1 MPDSTLLFFLVFISQ
16 ISIISFYYPR
26 KLMKLVKSTSCPTSN
41 SYEVGT
47 SKHIDSTVH
56 SYALSNYVLIVT
68 GLILI
73 ALFVSLDLFESITAV
88 LLAIGIFFFLQ
99 LSPLVI
105 LGMSG
110 RLSDLKLAASRRD
123 KRPGKPLSSSKLFDF
138 VSPLLVGIACIL
150 FFTYLI
156 IELAQWNGD
165 WDTQLLKIVI
175 FVASNLFFAAVIARK
190 FYALRRGNVEEG
202 IKRHQDFKKVASTLI
217 YISIGLSIY
226 FFAKQLLFD
235 FDLHQ
240 LRPIMMSAFLQLLAT
255 LSFNSQLR
263 YLGLP
268 EVRGASVF

>member
-1 MPDSTLLFFLVFISQ
+1 MPDSTLLFLLVFISQ
-16 ISIISFYYPR
+16 IFIISFYYPR
-26 KLMKLVKSTSCPTSN
+26 KLMKLAKSISPPSSN

-47 SKHIDSTVH
+47 SKHIDRALQF
-56 SYALSNYVLIVT
+56 YALSNYVLIVT

-73 ALFVSLDLFESITAV
+73 ALFVSLDHFESITTV
-88 LLAIGIFFFLQ
+88 LLAIGIFFFFQ
-99 LSPLVI
+99 LSPLMI
-105 LGMSG
+105 LAMSG
-110 RLSDLKLAASRRD
+110 LLSDLKLAATRRD

-138 VSPLLVGIACIL
+138 VSPLPVGIACIL

-156 IELAQWNGD
+156 IELAKWNGD

-175 FVASNLFFAAVIARK
+175 FVISNLFFAAVIARK
-190 FYALRRGNVEEG
+190 LYELRRGNVEDG
-202 IKRHQDFKKVASTLI
+202 IKRHQDLKKVASTLI
-217 YISIGLSIY
+217 NISIGLSIY

-268 EVRGASVF
+268 EARGAR